1 MTSPR
6 AEALLRSPIG
16 LELFYLIEWRQET
29 SLKDDELLARAR
41 EARRSAT
48 VYRGDYVEHVRFLR
62 SQAPRYEDQAENV
75 AARMERWWAPL
86 DRTAQVWAA
95 QSSVWPMTSELV
107 TDLSQ
112 LHPETPKPKAAMW
125 TSTFVP
131 RTISPWLDWPENI
144 NRREPYK
151 TWRLAVS
158 DTARV
163 AEVHSPEDWW
173 ELAHAYP
180 ASAPGF
186 KYTLMPLASHPGVHT
201 QDRSNVNARL
211 DPDWQALAEDWDG
224 VHVSMAG
231 VMTAEDVAFE
241 RHGLV
246 TELRGWELESTVWLR
261 WVFDS
266 VEELD
271 VEG

>member
-16 LELFYLIEWRQET
+16 LELFYLIEWRRET
-29 SLKDDELLARAR
+29 SLTADELMARAS

-95 QSSVWPMTSELV
+95 QSSVWPMMSELV

-112 LHPETPKPKAAMW
+112 LHPEAPKPKAAMW

-180 ASAPGF
+180 ASPWQRGSNENTNGLLRQYFPKGTDLSVHSAEHLAFVADEMNQRPR
-186 KYTLMPLASHPGVHT
+186 KTL
-201 QDRSNVNARL
+201 
-211 DPDWQALAEDWDG
+211 DWLEPREALAQLFSE
-224 VHVSMAG
+224 SLRQPA
-231 VMTAEDVAFE
+231 VA
-241 RHGLV
+241 
-246 TELRGWELESTVWLR
+246 ST
-261 WVFDS
+261 D
-266 VEELD
+266 
-271 VEG
+271 